1 MNNEMKA
8 LFRNNTWVLVDLPV
22 KRKTIGCK
30 WLFKIKYKSSREI
43 KRYKARLVAKGFS
56 QSEGIDYDETFNPV
70 VKLITVRCII
80 SLDVHINW
88 PLLQLDVNNSFL
100 YSDLHDDVYMDLPLD
115 IMIIFLALL
124 VYVDDIVVTSNNSD
138 EIEKFKVFLA
148 SKFQINDLSSLKY
161 FLGIEVLENKNG
173 LSLSQRK
180 YYLELMCDYGLLACK
195 PAAIPMQQNI
205 SLNHVESEKD
215 KKLKIHCLSRHMR
228 SHFSAR
234 LRVLKYLK
242 MSLDAVSWKSKKQE
256 NILRSSTEAE
266 YRCMASTTS
275 NLMFHNKTKHFKINV
290 HLVRDKVASGVI
302 STVK

>member
-8 LFRNNTWVLVDLPV
+8 LFRNNTWVLADLPV
-22 KRKTIGCK
+22 KRKTIG
-30 WLFKIKYKSSREI
+30 F
-43 KRYKARLVAKGFS
+43 
-56 QSEGIDYDETFNPV
+56 
-70 VKLITVRCII
+70 
-80 SLDVHINW
+80 
-88 PLLQLDVNNSFL
+88 
-100 YSDLHDDVYMDLPLD
+100 
-115 IMIIFLALL
+115 FLALL

-180 YYLELMCDYGLLACK
+180 YCLELMCDYGLLACK

-228 SHFSAR
+228 SHFSVG

-242 MSLDAVSWKSKKQE
+242 MSLDAGFIE
-256 NILRSSTEAE
+256 EFRSPGKGLFPDPLYCDSTSVIQIA
-266 YRCMASTTS
+266 A
-275 NLMFHNKTKHFKINV
+275 NLVFHKKTKHFKIDV

-302 STVK
+302 STVKVNSANQVVDIFTKCLSIPQHKQFCEKLNMVDMFEV